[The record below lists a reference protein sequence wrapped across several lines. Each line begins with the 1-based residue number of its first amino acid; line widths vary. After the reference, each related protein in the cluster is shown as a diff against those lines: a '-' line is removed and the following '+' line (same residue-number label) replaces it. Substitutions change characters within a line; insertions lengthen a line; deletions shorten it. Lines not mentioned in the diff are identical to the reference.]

1 MQSKREVEYRR
12 AGDDEETAVNLT
24 NRFGNNNRVYDPEE
38 YRLHA
43 RIERAQLYG
52 RLLGLISVLAGA
64 VIWLIYRLFFGETVP
79 VFEK

>member
-1 MQSKREVEYRR
+1 MQTKREVEYRR
-12 AGDDEETAVNLT
+12 AGDDEETAVNCT

-43 RIERAQLYG
+43 QIERGQFYG

>member
-1 MQSKREVEYRR
+1 MQTRREVEYRR
-12 AGDDEETAVNLT
+12 VGDDVETAVNCT

-64 VIWLIYRLFFGETVP
+64 VIYFIYRLLFGETVP
-79 VFEK
+79 IFEK